1 MICARAAPYEHL
13 NKTRLFRADA
23 VISFCYLLVMLRYG
37 TFPLSK
43 RLHLVNISRGFFF
56 EDISRGFDMQ
66 NLFGSVLVPTWQQNR
81 RCWRTE
87 QEVDG
92 RNGSMDNN
100 DFSNFVL
107 IFYMVFAVLV
117 LIFHRI
123 NHVQEALGR
132 MFQNKYIHACSLI
145 NFFFTL
151 FDQHFRD

>member
-1 MICARAAPYEHL
+1 
-13 NKTRLFRADA
+13 
-23 VISFCYLLVMLRYG
+23 
-37 TFPLSK
+37 
-43 RLHLVNISRGFFF
+43 
-56 EDISRGFDMQ
+56 MQ

-145 NFFFTL
+145 NFFFPHCSINILGT
-151 FDQHFRD
+151 DRDESISNNPSAANKGVPNDRSYY